1 MYHRVI
7 IAGYL
12 GRDPEIRYLPDG
24 QAVANFSIATS
35 RRWTDQ
41 SGQPREETIWWR
53 VSAFGKTAENCKQY
67 LAKGR
72 AALVE
77 GRMRP
82 DENGNPRTW
91 TGQDGVVRAS
101 YEVTADTVRFLGRRE
116 EEAVVPP
123 VPEAAAEEPAEP
135 EAIPF

>member
-1 MYHRVI
+1 MYHKVI
-7 IAGYL
+7 IVGYL

-24 QAVANFSIATS
+24 QPVANFSVATN

-41 SGQPREETIWWR
+41 SGQQREETIWWR
-53 VSAFGKTAENCKQY
+53 VSVFGKTAEICKQY

-72 AALVE
+72 AVLVE
-77 GRMRP
+77 GRMRA

-101 YEVTADTVRFLGRRE
+101 YEVTADAVRFLGRRE
-116 EEAVVPP
+116 EEAEVPP
-123 VPEAAAEEPAEP
+123 APEAATEEPAGP